1 MNPEKFIKELYL
13 DHPKPL
19 YLSALGTIL
28 KKEGHQIDN
37 LKEFVEKMDGFNVAC
52 GPEKERTAIAS
63 DKDIEEVEKI
73 LNKRSQEIDKETLK
87 FLSKLPR
94 TLLYAFASKSKTG
107 SNAYF
112 INSPPYRFGFTKKDD
127 DMIEIKRD
135 LLIDARIPL
144 NLNQL
149 DNEIAKKLHDNIER
163 WINDNKLDISV
174 YTKNK
179 QRYLMSEQTTLLE
192 ELFNAIPANKRS
204 KVVLPL
210 DIIGYLISKR

>member
-1 MNPEKFIKELYL
+1 MNSEKFIKELYL
-13 DHPKPL
+13 DHPKPF

-37 LKEFVEKMDGFNVAC
+37 LKEFIEKMDNFTVAC

-63 DKDIEEVEKI
+63 DEDIEEIEKI
-73 LNKRSQEIDKETLK
+73 LNKRSEEIDKETLK
-87 FLSKLPR
+87 FLSKIPR
-94 TLLYAFASKSKTG
+94 TLLYAFASKSKTK

-112 INSPPYRFGFTKKDD
+112 INSPPYRFGFIKKDD

-149 DNEIAKKLHDNIER
+149 DKEIAKKLYENIEN

-174 YTKNK
+174 YAKNK
-179 QRYLMSEQTTLLE
+179 QKYLMSEKTTLLE

-210 DIIGYLISKR
+210 DIIGYLINKR